1 MANIVYYEDI
11 QFPDNVYG
19 LWGTNEELRL
29 WHNGTNSYLFNYTTG
44 NLYIGNSVTDGATSF
59 LGDDGSGGETAY
71 LTIDGQYEV
80 VRFVKNARFNDNVKA
95 NFGTND
101 DLQISHTGSLG
112 MIDNQVGDLIVKV
125 STDDGD
131 IIFQSDNGSGAIDT
145 YIRIDG
151 GQTRTE
157 FSKATQHED
166 NVIANFG
173 SSSDL
178 QIYHNATDSYILN
191 GTGDLEI
198 INNQDDGDIVFSSDN
213 GSGGNTPYLKL
224 WGAIESLAVY
234 KDMLFVNDGDGGK
247 IKFGASQDLQIYHE
261 GANSFIDEAGT
272 GNLYIRSATNMFFHT
287 YGSGKRWITL
297 TENAGVEMFY
307 DDSLKFNTTA
317 TGIQV
322 TDDISIGTSIIHTG
336 DTDTKISFGTDEIVL
351 TTAGADAVTVK
362 SDGKVGIGLTTL
374 YNKLGVA
381 GNINIQGGNG
391 SYLTF
396 NNGDANIVINN
407 NGTGRD
413 LSFKTYD
420 GTSNA
425 ERMRIDKDGN
435 VGIGTSSP
443 SELLELKPGAGGD
456 SKINMVNSS
465 GTQKALIG
473 YDNGN
478 GGLINLYNDAG
489 TRNVV
494 VRGYGDSY
502 FKGGNFGIGTD
513 TPTAALQVVG
523 LVEYADNAAAL
534 LAGLTAGAFYRTG
547 DLLKVVH

>member
-1 MANIVYYEDI
+1 MANIKFSAFTQKVAQADVDFLVGYTGA
-11 QFPDNVYG
+11 DNVRI
-19 LWGTNEELRL
+19 TP
-29 WHNGTNSYLFNYTTG
+29 
-44 NLYIGNSVTDGATSF
+44 AA
-59 LGDDGSGGETAY
+59 LGDGIYLPLGGGTM
-71 LTIDGQYEV
+71 TGDIVFQ
-80 VRFVKNARFNDNVKA
+80 DNVRAK
-95 NFGTND
+95 FGTGS
-101 DLQISHTGSLG
+101 DLQIYHTGSLG
-112 MIDNQVGDLIVKV
+112 MIDNQTGDLIVKV
-125 STDDGD
+125 SQDDGD

-157 FSKATQHED
+157 FPYPTQHED